1 MAGAAR
7 IPWTLDVVQDPATLT
22 ATVHPAPHSAAL
34 QDTVRTTRCLEEGN
48 VLFLSTSSLILNVMI
63 SLGVNS
69 TLNG

>member
-1 MAGAAR
+1 MGRAVR
-7 IPWTLDVVQDPATLT
+7 ILWTWAVVKGPATLT
-22 ATVHPAPHSAAL
+22 ATILSVPPSAAL